1 MWAGSNSTIFQRPMS
16 WNSLLRLNP
25 KSFQLWAICRNL
37 GPFRRASNGRLLS
50 VFSTVSPGENGASH
64 KDASQVDSAG
74 QAILKLLHK
83 AAGAAEANSR
93 QALETAQQLSSQL
106 RAAADRIAELEAEI
120 QHYREK
126 SERAEEWLRKISM
139 EIEDRLVNEPDD
151 KRRQMSRRG

>member
-1 MWAGSNSTIFQRPMS
+1 MTNHSPCEFA
-16 WNSLLRLNP
+16 NP
-25 KSFQLWAICRNL
+25 RVEGVA
-37 GPFRRASNGRLLS
+37 ASN
-50 VFSTVSPGENGASH
+50 E
-64 KDASQVDSAG
+64 ASQLDSAG
-74 QAILKLLHK
+74 QAILKLLNK

-151 KRRQMSRRG
+151 KLRQMSRRG